1 MIKYKRIK
9 SIEIKKGNKKRGRL
23 VNTVIKQLRK
33 KLIQFE
39 KESERK
45 SEDDLSNQIILWLLE
60 DC

>member
-33 KLIQFE
+33 KLIQF
-39 KESERK
+39 
-45 SEDDLSNQIILWLLE
+45 
-60 DC
+60 